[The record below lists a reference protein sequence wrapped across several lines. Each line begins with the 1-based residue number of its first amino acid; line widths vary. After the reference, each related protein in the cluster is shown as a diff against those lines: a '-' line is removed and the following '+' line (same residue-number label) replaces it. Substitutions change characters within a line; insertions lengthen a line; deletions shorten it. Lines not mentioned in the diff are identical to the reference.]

1 MDHTFRNKTISGVI
15 WKAMESGGYQLI
27 RFVISVILARMLAPE
42 YYTTLALLLIF
53 VNFADVL
60 VKRGFSTALVQRK
73 DADNVDFSSVL
84 WISLAIAAVFYI
96 ALFFA
101 APSIA
106 RFYEEP
112 MFTSALR
119 IVSIVLF
126 TGAINSVQSAIIQ
139 RKLEFRKLSI
149 ATLGAT
155 FISGVVGIYMAYAG
169 YGVWALVVQQMVA
182 SIATVILL
190 FFMDRWV
197 PVFAFSLQRVG
208 ALFNFGWKLLVSALL
223 DTGYSSLSSLVI
235 GKRYIG
241 DSLALYNRGRQ
252 YPEMIANNL
261 TSIAL
266 SVLFPAYSA
275 HQDDNVRVREMVRKT
290 NRSTALM
297 IFPMMAGLAAVAT
310 PFVRV
315 LLTEQWVPSV
325 PYMQL
330 MCIVY
335 ALYPVEATDLQA
347 INALGRSDLYLKTE
361 IIKKIF
367 GILALAVSVFAF
379 STPLAIAW
387 AVVATAVFSMLI
399 TMIYMKALFG
409 YGWGQQIW
417 DMTPPILLS
426 AVMWGV
432 VYLVSL
438 IGIPDLPKMILEII
452 CGVAVYVAMAVLL
465 KLESFTYLWQ
475 SMKVYLNKRKERRAG
490 EAEDRTEAEEQ
501 ANSEEEPKE

>member
-15 WKAMESGGYQLI
+15 WKAMESGGYQAI
-27 RFVISVILARMLAPE
+27 RFVISVVLARMLSPE
-42 YYTTLALLLIF
+42 NYTTLALLLIF

-73 DADNVDFSSVL
+73 DADNLDFSSVL
-84 WISLAIAAVFYI
+84 WISLALAAVFYVV
-96 ALFFA
+96 LFFA

-106 RFYEEP
+106 VFYEEP
-112 MFTSALR
+112 LITPALR
-119 IVSIVLF
+119 VVSVMLF
-126 TGAINSVQSAIIQ
+126 TGAYNSVQSAIIQ
-139 RKLEFRKLSI
+139 RNLEFRKLSI

-155 FISGVVGIYMAYAG
+155 FLSGVVGIYMAYAG
-169 YGVWALVVQQMVA
+169 YGVWALVVQQMIA
-182 SIATVILL
+182 SFATVVLL

-197 PVFAFSLQRVG
+197 PVFQFSFKRVG
-208 ALFNFGWKLLVSALL
+208 SLFSFGWKLLVSALL

-252 YPEMIANNL
+252 YPEMVANNL

-275 HQDDNVRVREMVRKT
+275 HQDDNIRVREMVRKT

-297 IFPMMAGLAAVAT
+297 IFPMMAGLAAVAM

-315 LLTEQWVPSV
+315 LLTDRWIESA

-347 INALGRSDLYLKTE
+347 INAIGRSDLYLKTE

-367 GILALAVSVFAF
+367 GILALVVSVFAF
-379 STPLAIAW
+379 TTPLAIAW
-387 AVVATAVFSMLI
+387 AVVATAIFSMLV
-399 TMIYMKALFG
+399 TMVYMKRLFG

-432 VYLVSL
+432 VYAVSL
-438 IGIPDLPKMILEII
+438 VGIPDLPKLILEII
-452 CGVAVYVAMAVLL
+452 SGVAVYIAMAVLL
-465 KLESFTYLWQ
+465 KLESFTYLWE
-475 SMKVYLNKRKERRAG
+475 SMKVYLNKRKANKADQAA
-490 EAEDRTEAEEQ
+490 EA
-501 ANSEEEPKE
+501 SEENEQQQK